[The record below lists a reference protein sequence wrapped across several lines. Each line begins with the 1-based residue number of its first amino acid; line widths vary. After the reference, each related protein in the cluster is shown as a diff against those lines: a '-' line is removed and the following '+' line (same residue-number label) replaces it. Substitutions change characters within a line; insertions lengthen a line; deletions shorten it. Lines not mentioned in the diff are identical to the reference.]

1 MLLGLP
7 ISKKATM
14 LHKEYSQVLMVD
26 QILLPLAM
34 IRVVLV
40 HLGLQMIGV
49 AVALMVVVL
58 QIVGKLKMKKNC
70 YKKSLS

>member
-7 ISKKATM
+7 SSQKATM

-26 QILLPLAM
+26 QIYM
-34 IRVVLV
+34 ILVVLV

-49 AVALMVVVL
+49 AVDLMVVVL

-70 YKKSLS
+70 

>member
-7 ISKKATM
+7 SSQKATM

-26 QILLPLAM
+26 QIYM
-34 IRVVLV
+34 ILVVLV

-49 AVALMVVVL
+49 AVDLMVVVL
-58 QIVGKLKMKKNC
+58 QIVGKLKMKRIAKIR
-70 YKKSLS
+70 K

>member
-26 QILLPLAM
+26 QIYM
-34 IRVVLV
+34 ILVVLV

-49 AVALMVVVL
+49 AVDLMVVVL
-58 QIVGKLKMKKNC
+58 QIVGKLKMKRIAKIR
-70 YKKSLS
+70 K